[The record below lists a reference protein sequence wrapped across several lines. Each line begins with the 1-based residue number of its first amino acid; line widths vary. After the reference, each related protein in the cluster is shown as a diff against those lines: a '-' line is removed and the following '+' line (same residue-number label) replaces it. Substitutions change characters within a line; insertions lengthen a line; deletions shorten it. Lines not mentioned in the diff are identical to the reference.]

1 MKVQFRGWQEFDAK
15 LGKMNGDLTGAMKT
29 ATEKAVLYVHS
40 KVPAYP
46 PTRPGQT
53 YRRTG
58 DLGRSITTEVKSIS
72 GGYQGSIGTNL
83 VYAPWVISD
92 RDVPGMGGPQA
103 WMHKGRWFTLQGVVK
118 DNLDDVMD
126 IYRKAVRKLL

>member
-1 MKVQFRGWQEFDAK
+1 MNVSLRGFREFD
-15 LGKMNGDLTGAMKT
+15 GKIARLNGELTDAMKK

-46 PTRPGQT
+46 PTRPRQS
-53 YRRTG
+53 YIRTG

-72 GGYQGSIGTNL
+72 GGFQGSIGTNK

-92 RDVPGMGGPQA
+92 RSLSDGRGPQA
-103 WMHKGRWFTLQGVVK
+103 WMHKGRWWTLQGVVK
-118 DNLDDVMD
+118 DNVDGV
-126 IYRKAVRKLL
+126 IEIFKRAVRDLL